1 MHYRSKLGP
10 PWFEIQC
17 LLNSSKI
24 IDFNFNEYICVAR
37 SFAQLLGFF
46 LSNHSDFI
54 ISKRIS
60 SFKKEN
66 KFLEKRMIT
75 HDEMVKFIHVG
86 HHHNKLTIF

>member
-37 SFAQLLGFF
+37 SFAQLLGFLSVIIPISLYQNGYHRLKKKTNF
-46 LSNHSDFI
+46 LKNA
-54 ISKRIS
+54 
-60 SFKKEN
+60 
-66 KFLEKRMIT
+66 
-75 HDEMVKFIHVG
+75 
-86 HHHNKLTIF
+86 